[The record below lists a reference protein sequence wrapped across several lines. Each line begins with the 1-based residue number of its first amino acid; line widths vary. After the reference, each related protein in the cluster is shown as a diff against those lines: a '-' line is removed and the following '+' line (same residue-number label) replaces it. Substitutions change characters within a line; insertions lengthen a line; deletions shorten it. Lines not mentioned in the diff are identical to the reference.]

1 MEDISSSMELQ
12 DSTFM
17 KSPELQIVDGKRSR
31 QIAIALE
38 HFNALNTM
46 LDPDFQFQAWLNNK

>member
-1 MEDISSSMELQ
+1 MELQ

-17 KSPELQIVDGKRSR
+17 KSPELQIGDGKRSR

-46 LDPDFQFQAWLNNK
+46 LDPDFQFQA

>member
-1 MEDISSSMELQ
+1 MELQ

-17 KSPELQIVDGKRSR
+17 KSPELQIVDGKWSR

-38 HFNALNTM
+38 HFNALSTM
-46 LDPDFQFQAWLNNK
+46 LDPDFQFQA